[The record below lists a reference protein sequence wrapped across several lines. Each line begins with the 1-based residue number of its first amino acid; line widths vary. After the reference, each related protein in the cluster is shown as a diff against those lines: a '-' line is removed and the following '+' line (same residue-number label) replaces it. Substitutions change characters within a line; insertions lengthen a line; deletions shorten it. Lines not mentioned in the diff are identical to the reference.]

1 VALALGLAALGWS
14 PAVPR
19 AHAASAAEAA
29 LVSAVNQARAQR
41 GLPALRVRT
50 SLARPARAQSVRIA
64 ATGRLEHEG
73 PGGTPFWKRLVAAGY
88 PANRPM
94 AENLAMMPA
103 CGAEAARE
111 AVRGWLAS
119 PPHRD
124 LPDRRLRG
132 VGPRREAPARG
143 AAQVWKLFPQP
154 QADVAFGLLM
164 TNPAPWKPS
173 S

>member
-1 VALALGLAALGWS
+1 VALALGLAALCWS
-14 PAVPR
+14 AAAPR

-29 LVSAVNQARAQR
+29 LVSAVNQARAQH

-73 PGGTPFWKRLVAAGY
+73 PGGAPFWKRLVAAGY

-119 PPHRD
+119 PPHRANM
-124 LPDRRLRG
+124 LSRSYRWIGTG
-132 VGPRREAPARG
+132 VAGDGGCAETY
-143 AAQVWKLFPQP
+143 LT
-154 QADVAFGLLM
+154 ADFGG
-164 TNPAPWKPS
+164 
-173 S
+173 

>member
-29 LVSAVNQARAQR
+29 LVSAVNRARAQH
-41 GLPALRVRT
+41 GLPALRVRA

-64 ATGRLEHEG
+64 ASGRLEHEG
-73 PGGTPFWKRLVAAGY
+73 PGGAPFWRRLVAAGY
-88 PANRPM
+88 PADRPM

-119 PPHRD
+119 PPHRANM
-124 LPDRRLRG
+124 LSSRYRWIGTG
-132 VGPRREAPARG
+132 VAGDGGCAETY
-143 AAQVWKLFPQP
+143 LT
-154 QADVAFGLLM
+154 ADFGG
-164 TNPAPWKPS
+164 
-173 S
+173 